1 MTGVAPTEI
10 VLAVVVPVY
19 NEEFGLPDTLGALA
33 GQDDRDFDL
42 VLVDNNSTDRSRLVA
57 RTVADDLGLACVIVG
72 EARKGTGAAA
82 DTGVRTAIERG
93 ATHILRCDADTI
105 ARRDWTA
112 RARHHFARGDDLL
125 TGPMLPRT
133 DQFALTRLERT
144 LIPLLVPGAALF
156 GRFRP
161 SNRYGEDGQR
171 LTGPYV
177 MCPGCNL
184 GVSAW
189 AYQASGGFPRTAIE
203 EVHEDRA
210 LVNRVRAVSHRVAYH
225 RDVVVYASAR
235 RVRAYGL
242 RSTLRWYLDHGYRPA
257 VVDVRLASTATPG
270 EV

>member
-1 MTGVAPTEI
+1 MTGAAPTAV

-19 NEEFGLPDTLGALA
+19 NEELGLPDTLQALA
-33 GQDDRDFDL
+33 AQDDRDFDL
-42 VLVDNNSTDRSRLVA
+42 VLVDNNSTDRSRQVA
-57 RTVADDLGLACVIVG
+57 RATADRLDLPCVIET

-82 DTGVRTAIERG
+82 DTGVRAAIDRG
-93 ATHILRCDADTI
+93 ATHVLRCDADTLP
-105 ARRDWTA
+105 RHDWTA
-112 RARHHFARGDDLL
+112 RARHHFGRGDDLL

-133 DQFALTRLERT
+133 DQFDLTFAERT

-156 GRFRP
+156 GRYRP
-161 SNRYGEDGQR
+161 SNRYGEDGRR
-171 LTGPYV
+171 LSGPYV

-257 VVDVRLASTATPG
+257 VVDVRLAPT
-270 EV
+270 